1 LSLDDPSGG
10 WSSRVVRALIVPSLC
25 YPMVLGIPFLAHNC
39 LVTDYAARTVI
50 DKTSGFD
57 LMNPNTPSPA
67 LPFLTPKQRRRA
79 VLDTYE
85 DTLEKKKLVIV
96 ELRAYFRDHP
106 RLQCSDPVLPINVA
120 AAIRSRIEHLAYVEK
135 LHDRGE
141 ELKSR
146 FQDVFGDI
154 PHIDELPQD
163 ITCNIS

>member
-39 LVTDYAARTVI
+39 LVTDYTARTVT

-57 LMNPNTPSPA
+57 LMNPTTPTPP
-67 LPFLTPKQRRRA
+67 LPFLTPSQERRA
-79 VLDTYE
+79 VFDTYE
-85 DTLEKKKLVIV
+85 HTLEKKKLVIV
-96 ELRAYFRDHP
+96 ELHAYFRDHP
-106 RLQCSDPVLPINVA
+106 RLQRSDPVIPINVA
-120 AAIRSRIEHLAYVEK
+120 AAIRSRIEHLAFVEK

-146 FQDVFGDI
+146 FEDVFGDI
-154 PHIDELPQD
+154 PHIDELPTD
-163 ITCNIS
+163 ITCGIS